1 MAGMLSIMSL
11 SNFIFLMLP
20 FIWMCCLYKKPKL
33 LLCLIDVLFRQKK
46 KKKVIFL
53 VDSEIPG
60 LDK

>member
-1 MAGMLSIMSL
+1 MAGMLSIASP

-20 FIWMCCLYKKPKL
+20 FTWMCCLYKKPKL

-46 KKKVIFL
+46 KKVIFL